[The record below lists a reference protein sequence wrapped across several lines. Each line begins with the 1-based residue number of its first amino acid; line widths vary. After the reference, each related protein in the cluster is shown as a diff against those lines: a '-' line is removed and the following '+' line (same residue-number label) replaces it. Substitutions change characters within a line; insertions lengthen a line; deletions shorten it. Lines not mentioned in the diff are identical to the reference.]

1 MTALDSYAG
10 NSTLGTEGILFL
22 ADIALAVGAKLEVA
36 ATSLYTRSTGW
47 PVCNDLQQGSVNQ
60 VF

>member
-1 MTALDSYAG
+1 MYHHFTTHLTVLVRIVMTALDSYAG

-36 ATSLYTRSTGW
+36 ATSLHTR
-47 PVCNDLQQGSVNQ
+47 L
-60 VF
+60 

>member
-1 MTALDSYAG
+1 MLVRIVMTALDSYAG

-36 ATSLYTRSTGW
+36 ATSLHTR
-47 PVCNDLQQGSVNQ
+47 L
-60 VF
+60 

>member
-36 ATSLYTRSTGW
+36 ATSLHHYTRSR
-47 PVCNDLQQGSVNQ
+47 
-60 VF
+60 